1 MILTLSQ
8 RNNLLNININI
19 ENNIGYLK
27 TDLKKTKIEK
37 TIEVGKDII
46 VDINADGDIIGIELL
61 NPIEQLGIKYKKT
74 YLYPTNFIDKVLF
87 QVRDGN

>member
-1 MILTLSQ
+1 
-8 RNNLLNININI
+8 LLNININN

-27 TDLKKTKIEK
+27 TDLKKTTIEK

>member
-87 QVRDGN
+87 QVRDDN

>member
-74 YLYPTNFIDKVLF
+74 YLYPTIFIDKVLF

>member
-27 TDLKKTKIEK
+27 TDLKKTTIEK

-74 YLYPTNFIDKVLF
+74 YLYPTIFIDKVLF